1 MNPNPAESNAAPSET
16 SEDASAPAL
25 GLNPAESIDEDA
37 SALEDLAIRVYDQD
51 QLEAEV
57 FRRADQALEQQER
70 QRQTQICLK
79 ELKPVV
85 QELGGVTRSLRK
97 LELELKRLYG
107 SNDTWNRAQ
116 QRRVQSC
123 LDEQEKLNALESN
136 LRAKQKQLAQDL
148 THLQYDWAS
157 DPDLQLVPD
166 RENDVGDEKK
176 HSPVDGSDPAPSKSQ
191 PESIFDPENQT
202 ETDQEKKIR
211 LGEMTAFGNVLQTKT
226 DSNDLSHYN
235 KYVADQR
242 QLSSQ
247 SSVDASVKPKTAI
260 VKRRD
265 PARSRIRSRSVS
277 SDEDKDESQPG
288 YGTDDSDWEST
299 DDEAEGDRKKRKRGL
314 VDDGEREDYLK
325 RLDKWQSSHGADEL
339 NAKSEKLEGGLH
351 VPSRIWDHLYNYQR
365 VCVQWLWELHQQK
378 VGGILGDEMGLG
390 KTIQIIAF
398 LASLSFS
405 QRRIGS
411 GRRFGPVLIVCPTT
425 VMHQWVKEFHKW
437 WPLFRVAVLHES
449 GSHKGSRQ
457 SLIRSVVS
465 SKGVLI
471 TSFNGVVAFN
481 DALVQANFDY
491 VILDEGH
498 KIRNPDAKI
507 TLTVKTFP
515 TSHRIILSGSP
526 LQNNLKE
533 LWSLFDFIYPGKLG
547 TLPVFMQQFSVPI
560 TQGGYANASRVQV
573 ATAYKCATVLRDTI
587 NPYLL
592 RRMKSDVKQH
602 INLPEKNEQVLF
614 CKMTDQQREIYRSYL
629 DSGEIKSILDGR
641 MQIFVGL
648 INLRKICNHPDLY
661 DGGPR
666 HFGPNQIKTGE
677 DDEEFGYWKRSGK
690 MIVIEALLKLWKKQG
705 HRVLLFS
712 QSRQMLNI
720 LERFVRDRD
729 YQYMKLDGTTTIGSR
744 QSMIDKFNN
753 SQDVFVFLLTT
764 KVGGLGINL
773 TGASRVV
780 IFDPDWNPST
790 DTQAR
795 ERAWR
800 IGQEKQVTIY
810 RLMTAGTIEEKIY
823 HRQIFKQFLVNR
835 VLKDPKQKRFFKS
848 NDLYELFTLNEG
860 TSDKTET
867 SAIFAGTGSDVKIK
881 KRSRKSKKSS
891 AAERPSISMPVA
903 VPVKR
908 VDSSKKVDVKS
919 SLKRI
924 YNDAEDADIN
934 DTDQE
939 QERKKRLLE
948 RVRQISRKIASNDF
962 TVSPPSS
969 SKSSEPKPSGSTSS
983 SKTHKASKSRHSEK
997 ESKRRRIDGEKIS
1010 HLVKSDIYQAPKD
1023 DAEEVEKNS
1032 EEQDNYVLSRLFKK
1046 SGVHSAVQHDAI
1058 IDGEGDDY
1066 VLIEGEA
1073 EKVAKE
1079 AVESLRLSRR
1089 QCFRAEAGVPTW
1101 TGSHGSIATKP
1112 RFGKKSKNSSLSGA
1126 NAIKNKR
1133 LFSGE
1138 GTKTTDSQNLLTSAD
1153 LLAKMKERNRFLPTD
1168 QDNGSNQDDLFQP
1181 DLGRRNSSKTKD
1193 QEEQLELLADI
1204 RNFVAFQAKTD
1215 GQAQTYEL
1223 LERFKTRLP
1232 PQQSPLFKSLLKQIC
1247 HFSRDSDGRGIW
1259 SLKSEFA

>member
-425 VMHQWVKEFHKW
+425 
-437 WPLFRVAVLHES
+437 
-449 GSHKGSRQ
+449 
-457 SLIRSVVS
+457 
-465 SKGVLI
+465 
-471 TSFNGVVAFN
+471 
-481 DALVQANFDY
+481 
-491 VILDEGH
+491 
-498 KIRNPDAKI
+498 
-507 TLTVKTFP
+507 
-515 TSHRIILSGSP
+515 
-526 LQNNLKE
+526 
-533 LWSLFDFIYPGKLG
+533 
-547 TLPVFMQQFSVPI
+547 
-560 TQGGYANASRVQV
+560 
-573 ATAYKCATVLRDTI
+573 
-587 NPYLL
+587 
-592 RRMKSDVKQH
+592 
-602 INLPEKNEQVLF
+602 
-614 CKMTDQQREIYRSYL
+614 
-629 DSGEIKSILDGR
+629 
-641 MQIFVGL
+641 
-648 INLRKICNHPDLY
+648 
-661 DGGPR
+661 
-666 HFGPNQIKTGE
+666 
-677 DDEEFGYWKRSGK
+677 
-690 MIVIEALLKLWKKQG
+690 
-705 HRVLLFS
+705 
-712 QSRQMLNI
+712 
-720 LERFVRDRD
+720 
-729 YQYMKLDGTTTIGSR
+729 
-744 QSMIDKFNN
+744 
-753 SQDVFVFLLTT
+753 
-764 KVGGLGINL
+764 GI
-773 TGASRVV
+773 
-780 IFDPDWNPST
+780 
-790 DTQAR
+790 
-795 ERAWR
+795 
-800 IGQEKQVTIY
+800 
-810 RLMTAGTIEEKIY
+810 
-823 HRQIFKQFLVNR
+823 
-835 VLKDPKQKRFFKS
+835 
-848 NDLYELFTLNEG
+848 
-860 TSDKTET
+860 
-867 SAIFAGTGSDVKIK
+867 
-881 KRSRKSKKSS
+881 
-891 AAERPSISMPVA
+891 
-903 VPVKR
+903 
-908 VDSSKKVDVKS
+908 
-919 SLKRI
+919 
-924 YNDAEDADIN
+924 
-934 DTDQE
+934 
-939 QERKKRLLE
+939 
-948 RVRQISRKIASNDF
+948 
-962 TVSPPSS
+962 
-969 SKSSEPKPSGSTSS
+969 
-983 SKTHKASKSRHSEK
+983 
-997 ESKRRRIDGEKIS
+997 
-1010 HLVKSDIYQAPKD
+1010 
-1023 DAEEVEKNS
+1023 
-1032 EEQDNYVLSRLFKK
+1032 
-1046 SGVHSAVQHDAI
+1046 
-1058 IDGEGDDY
+1058 
-1066 VLIEGEA
+1066 
-1073 EKVAKE
+1073 
-1079 AVESLRLSRR
+1079 
-1089 QCFRAEAGVPTW
+1089 
-1101 TGSHGSIATKP
+1101 
-1112 RFGKKSKNSSLSGA
+1112 
-1126 NAIKNKR
+1126 
-1133 LFSGE
+1133 
-1138 GTKTTDSQNLLTSAD
+1138 
-1153 LLAKMKERNRFLPTD
+1153 
-1168 QDNGSNQDDLFQP
+1168 
-1181 DLGRRNSSKTKD
+1181 
-1193 QEEQLELLADI
+1193 
-1204 RNFVAFQAKTD
+1204 
-1215 GQAQTYEL
+1215 
-1223 LERFKTRLP
+1223 
-1232 PQQSPLFKSLLKQIC
+1232 
-1247 HFSRDSDGRGIW
+1247 
-1259 SLKSEFA
+1259 